1 MTKADW
7 TIILIL
13 DNIKSSMASYL
24 WKVRI
29 KLYLMLGRLYLGY
42 RSHLSPR
49 SRRRNWRE
57 TGETSKQVRSP
68 EHITSERRL
77 RELDL
82 FLPDKEKPKG

>member
-29 KLYLMLGRLYLGY
+29 KLYLMLD
-42 RSHLSPR
+42 LSPR